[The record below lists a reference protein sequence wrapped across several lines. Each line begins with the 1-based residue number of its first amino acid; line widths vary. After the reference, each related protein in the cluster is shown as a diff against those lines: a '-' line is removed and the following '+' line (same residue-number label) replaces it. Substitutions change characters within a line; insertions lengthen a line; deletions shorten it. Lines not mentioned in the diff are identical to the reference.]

1 MKRRTEY
8 LVEKRDGR
16 REWLRA
22 SKLAR
27 SIHGALRAGH
37 EGETWRAVELAQ
49 MVLAG
54 VARSRASATAPVKTS
69 ELAHAVERVLLG
81 QRCVHSAV
89 AYMAVGAERQ
99 RRRSELRAAQLLVG
113 DVVRPESG
121 RVQDDVLAGRVAPFG
136 R

>member
-1 MKRRTEY
+1 VKRRTEY

-27 SIHGALRAGH
+27 SIHAALRAGR
-37 EGETWRAVELAQ
+37 EGEAWRAVELAQ
-49 MVLAG
+49 VVLAG
-54 VARSRASATAPVKTS
+54 VARARATAQTPVKTS
-69 ELAHAVERVLLG
+69 ELAHAVERVLLA

-89 AYMAVGAERQ
+89 AYLQVGAERQ
-99 RRRSELRAAQLLVG
+99 RRRDQLRAAPAT
-113 DVVRPESG
+113 DAPRPEAG
-121 RVQDDVLAGRVAPFG
+121 RVQGDVLAGRLPFA